1 MLSEY
6 IELRMKEPLFTNTR
20 RIKNVLDRAR
30 MRQANLRTSEAQLTK
45 ADLIMIQAEDI
56 CGSRLFIKD

>member
-1 MLSEY
+1 
-6 IELRMKEPLFTNTR
+6 MKEPLFTNTR

-30 MRQANLRTSEAQLTK
+30 MRQVNLRTSEAQLTK

-56 CGSRLFIKD
+56 RGSRLFIKD